1 MKYNVYAYTNR
12 TVSGT
17 EGYYSAIGWMGE
29 KYVFLKGNIS
39 RMGEEYR
46 IIANS
51 IDADGIMEAWMSL
64 TKDNS
69 IIDNII
75 LATRSKELY
84 SYPENVERDNIPILI
99 TYLSKIY
106 FARGQ
111 GVEIAQ
117 CFRLG
122 LKRTPWNRLLSP
134 HSIISDI

>member
-1 MKYNVYAYTNR
+1 M
-12 TVSGT
+12 
-17 EGYYSAIGWMGE
+17 E
-29 KYVFLKGNIS
+29 
-39 RMGEEYR
+39 EEYR

-106 FARGQ
+106 SLPETDAADFKYTWLRSQNSGTKIQ
-111 GVEIAQ
+111 LICLME
-117 CFRLG
+117 RL
-122 LKRTPWNRLLSP
+122 
-134 HSIISDI
+134 SI